1 MSGGLE
7 RGRHLNSAFCSGMFS
22 KLYGSEDRDLSDHRP
37 IDGSSVVE
45 ALAEI
50 WPRRTRAQIEAVFE
64 QWQHDLD
71 IRDSYSGIHSQ
82 LAAQQA
88 LTLARRLQLP
98 PDLVGGLWVAGHVY
112 DLGKNALP
120 PDLLRKE
127 GPLNNA
133 ELIALR
139 SHVSI
144 GYDLLR
150 DWDIL
155 RNCPHWL
162 HDLVLEVVLFHHE
175 RWDGAGYLK
184 GKHGDAIPL
193 HARIMAIADAFTAMI
208 LDSPYRHAR
217 SPKTALEEIT
227 ARAGE
232 QFDPYLVQQFVRAVR
247 LEQQQ
252 KSFTLPE
259 HGDDSADTQLSSSA

>member
-1 MSGGLE
+1 MALQPDMFGKVYDSTE
-7 RGRHLNSAFCSGMFS
+7 R
-22 KLYGSEDRDLSDHRP
+22 ELSDRHP
-37 IDGSSVVE
+37 PDGSSVVE

-50 WPRRTRAQIEAVFE
+50 WPRRTRAQIEAIFE

-71 IRDSYSGIHSQ
+71 VRDSYSGVHSQ
-82 LAAQQA
+82 LAAQHA

-98 PDLVGGLWVAGHVY
+98 PDLVGGLWIAGHVY
-112 DLGKNALP
+112 DLGKIALP

-208 LDSPYRHAR
+208 LNSPYRHAR

-232 QFDPYLVQQFVRAVR
+232 QFDPYLVQQFVRAIR
-247 LEQQQ
+247 LEQHRNGPVQPAHEDAT
-252 KSFTLPE
+252 ST
-259 HGDDSADTQLSSSA
+259 SQLSSSA

>member
-1 MSGGLE
+1 MPTFRFGCGLE
-7 RGRHLNSAFCSGMFS
+7 GW
-22 KLYGSEDRDLSDHRP
+22 DLSDHYASDDSRV
-37 IDGSSVVE
+37 IETLSSV
-45 ALAEI
+45 
-50 WPRRTRAQIEAVFE
+50 WPRRTRVQIEELIE
-64 QWQHDLD
+64 QWKRDLD
-71 IRDSYSGIHSQ
+71 TRDSYSGIHLQ

-88 LTLARRLQLP
+88 LALAHRLQMSS
-98 PDLVGGLWVAGHVY
+98 DEVGALWIAGHVY
-112 DLGKNALP
+112 DLGKIALP
-120 PDLLRKE
+120 PNLLRKE

-133 ELIALR
+133 ELLVLR

-155 RNCPHWL
+155 RTCPHWL
-162 HDLVLEVVLFHHE
+162 HDLVLETVLFHHE

-193 HARIMAIADAFTAMI
+193 AARIMAIADAYTAMI

-217 SPKTALEEIT
+217 DP
-227 ARAGE
+227 ARALQEIAEMAGT

-247 LEQQQ
+247 LSQQH
-252 KSFTLPE
+252 TGVGLPSN
-259 HGDDSADTQLSSSA
+259 GDEPERTAPVETEPDAAAG